1 MRTRDH
7 SRSAVAALQAMLLL
21 KSFLMSLDIAV
32 LGYSFDRSKIRSVSL
47 NRKPRARLNRQPISQ
62 NRAGATYAG
71 FTTDVRPRQA
81 GVVSNEVR
89 QQQPG
94 FNICF
99 IQLSINCYFH
109 AHTLSLLSDLHAV
122 GRNGRIVCKARMDR

>member
-1 MRTRDH
+1 ME
-7 SRSAVAALQAMLLL
+7 
-21 KSFLMSLDIAV
+21 IAV
-32 LGYSFDRSKIRSVSL
+32 LGHSLDRYKVRSVSL
-47 NRKPRARLNRQPISQ
+47 NRKHRARLNSQPISQ

-81 GVVSNEVR
+81 GVVSNEVG

-99 IQLSINCYFH
+99 MQLSINCYFH
-109 AHTLSLLSDLHAV
+109 VHT
-122 GRNGRIVCKARMDR
+122 